1 MINEYDFYWEIIDL
15 FNYSYYDWKPI
26 LVLVLIHNLP
36 TSLVISD
43 DISQTN
49 DWKDFPYSDRVLNY
63 SSISNKLFDV
73 MAISLS
79 HFPLL
84 DIDLFFFL
92 FSSFCWEG
100 KRHRRIP
107 AVSCIKLKL
116 KEHAQ
121 LPLEKWQ
128 RSCRVPR
135 SNFWWRKCY
144 QFFFLPDERTF

>member
-1 MINEYDFYWEIIDL
+1 MRMILLCSWNDRWIWFLLGNNWFIYRFILQLKAQTSTCCSPHHW
-15 FNYSYYDWKPI
+15 SYLMIFPI
-26 LVLVLIHNLP
+26 LMIKK
-36 TSLVISD
+36 T
-43 DISQTN
+43 
-49 DWKDFPYSDRVLNY
+49 FPYSAKIHNY

-73 MAISLS
+73 MAVSLS
-79 HFPLL
+79 YFPLL

-92 FSSFCWEG
+92 FSSFSWEV
-100 KRHRRIP
+100 P